1 MDFELKNPPIVE
13 KRRLV
18 RSGASV
24 VLTLPKKWLEEN
36 QLEAG
41 SEIIVVANGD
51 IQIMKS
57 NSENI
62 ERLNQKISEIRN
74 QLSYSSQSVATDS
87 QKDKAIAES
96 G

>member
-13 KRRLV
+13 KRKLV
-18 RSGASV
+18 KSGASV

-57 NSENI
+57 NNENV
-62 ERLNQKISEIRN
+62 ERLNKKISEIRN
-74 QLSYSSQSVATDS
+74 QLNTPAGSPATSTNDS
-87 QKDKAIAES
+87 EAS
-96 G
+96 LG